1 MKLNPK
7 NIFLRILLY
16 LFMTFLFVI
25 IIFTTWYHFDTKISK
40 PKANESLVNTLQ
52 RETLGPDQYRIG
64 NNWLKKNEYGLWE
77 MYLEGSPFERG
88 VISGKLTEELVY
100 KQEKAFVDKIK
111 EMIPSESYLDFL
123 KYFIRFFN
131 RDIDEYI
138 LPEYQQEIYGISFS
152 ASDDFN
158 FIGTKY
164 ERMLNYHAAHDIGHA
179 LQDLMLVGCTSF
191 ASNMGYADSSLI
203 IGRNFDFYIN
213 DAFAEDK
220 IVCFVKPDK
229 GYPFTFITWASM
241 IGVVSGMNYEGL
253 TITINA
259 GKSDMPLRAAT
270 PISLLA
276 REILQYASS
285 IEEAIEISKKRQ
297 IFVSE
302 SLLIGSAKDNRAVII
317 EKSPSKIGIYSVQ
330 DSYLVCSNHFQSDAF
345 KNDQANLDQITGSAS
360 FMRQNRATEII
371 DHRDTDT
378 LSYLDAATI
387 LRDRYGLNEQPIG
400 IGNEKAMAQMVSHHS
415 VIFQPLKR
423 NIWVSTAPYQ
433 LGEYLNYNLNDFF
446 SNYYAYPDTPA
457 FDTALTILADP
468 FLYTVEYVSYVKY
481 KEERIHLKHATQGKT
496 QLEDDY
502 ISKFIA
508 LNPGY
513 FESYKLAGDY
523 YAAIGDSEKALHYY
537 NYALNK
543 DFEKKSQKEE
553 VLDKIQSLQKNR

>member
-1 MKLNPK
+1 
-7 NIFLRILLY
+7 
-16 LFMTFLFVI
+16 MTFMFVI

-52 RETLGPDQYRIG
+52 MEILGPDQYRIG

-371 DHRDTDT
+371 DHRDT

-446 SNYYAYPDTPA
+446 SNYYAYPDIPA

-553 VLDKIQSLQKNR
+553 VLDKVQSLQKNR

>member
-1 MKLNPK
+1 MKNKPK
-7 NIFLRILLY
+7 NKFLKFLAYLLTAFLLVILIFA
-16 LFMTFLFVI
+16 
-25 IIFTTWYHFDTKISK
+25 TWYHFDTKISK
-40 PKANESLVNTLQ
+40 PKADKSLVSSLQ
-52 RETLGPDQYRIG
+52 RETMGPDQYRIG

-77 MYLEGSPFERG
+77 MYLEGSPFECG
-88 VISGKLTEELVY
+88 VISGKLTEEMIY
-100 KQEKAFVDKIK
+100 RQEKAFVDQIK
-111 EMIPSESYLDFL
+111 EMVPSESYLDFL

-131 RDIDEYI
+131 RDIDEYV

-152 ASDDFN
+152 ASDDFD

-164 ERMLNYHAAHDIGHA
+164 ERMLNYHAAHDVGHA

-191 ASNMGYADSSLI
+191 AANMGYTDSSLI

-220 IVCFVKPDK
+220 IVCFVNPDK

-241 IGVVSGMNYEGL
+241 IGVVSGMNNEGL
-253 TITINA
+253 TVTINA
-259 GKSDMPLRAAT
+259 GKSDIPFRAAT

-276 REILQYASS
+276 REILQYASN
-285 IEEAIEISKKRQ
+285 IEEAIEISKKRKV
-297 IFVSE
+297 FVSE
-302 SLLIGSAKDNRAVII
+302 SILIGSAKDNRAVII
-317 EKSPSKIGIYSVQ
+317 EKSPSKMGVYSVQ
-330 DSYLVCSNHFQSDAF
+330 DAYLVCSNHFQSEAF
-345 KNDQANLDQITGSAS
+345 DNDRANQDQIAASAS
-360 FMRQNRATEII
+360 IARQNRATELL
-371 DHRDTDT
+371 DHRDT

-400 IGNEKAMAQMVSHHS
+400 IGNEKAMAQMISHHS

-446 SNYYAYPDTPA
+446 STHYTNPSIKMYDTT
-457 FDTALTILADP
+457 FTIPADP
-468 FLYTVEYVSYVKY
+468 FLYTVEYKSYVKY
-481 KEERIHLKHATQGKT
+481 KEECIRLKQATQSKT

-513 FESYKLAGDY
+513 FESYVLAGDY
-523 YAAIGDSEKALHYY
+523 YAATGDSEKALHFY

-553 VLDKIQSLQKNR
+553 VLDKIQSLQNNR

>member
-1 MKLNPK
+1 
-7 NIFLRILLY
+7 
-16 LFMTFLFVI
+16 
-25 IIFTTWYHFDTKISK
+25 
-40 PKANESLVNTLQ
+40 
-52 RETLGPDQYRIG
+52 
-64 NNWLKKNEYGLWE
+64 
-77 MYLEGSPFERG
+77 
-88 VISGKLTEELVY
+88 
-100 KQEKAFVDKIK
+100 
-111 EMIPSESYLDFL
+111 
-123 KYFIRFFN
+123 
-131 RDIDEYI
+131 
-138 LPEYQQEIYGISFS
+138 
-152 ASDDFN
+152 
-158 FIGTKY
+158 
-164 ERMLNYHAAHDIGHA
+164 
-179 LQDLMLVGCTSF
+179 
-191 ASNMGYADSSLI
+191 
-203 IGRNFDFYIN
+203 
-213 DAFAEDK
+213 
-220 IVCFVKPDK
+220 
-229 GYPFTFITWASM
+229 M

-371 DHRDTDT
+371 DHRDT

-553 VLDKIQSLQKNR
+553 VLDKVQSLQKNR

>member
-1 MKLNPK
+1 M
-7 NIFLRILLY
+7 
-16 LFMTFLFVI
+16 FVI

-446 SNYYAYPDTPA
+446 SNYYAYPDIPA